1 MHASL
6 VGVFFVSGGIKAIQ
20 MFVSRAELNLKSKTL
35 GVHVAGPCPIF
46 TLLGQSLKL
55 QDYSRF
61 QQLFDSSII
70 VDQPSQDQ
78 PGPARS
84 VFRAACIALIS
95 GVLRLG

>member
-20 MFVSRAELNLKSKTL
+20 MFVSRADLNLKSKTL
-35 GVHVAGPCPIF
+35 GVHVAALVLS
-46 TLLGQSLKL
+46 LLGQSLKL

-61 QQLFDSSII
+61 QQLFGSSII

-84 VFRAACIALIS
+84 VFRAACIVLIS